1 MQLERVKN
9 SQGTMDDNSRS
20 KVLLDDPL
28 DVVRREK
35 VKEAMLHAWTSY
47 EKYAWGQD
55 ELQVLL
61 IDICIFHWY
70 SDCCGIS
77 CFKHLVWSSNGLFS
91 NQIFFRY
98 C

>member
-1 MQLERVKN
+1 VQLVGVKN
-9 SQGTMDDNSRS
+9 AQGKKDDNSGS

-61 IDICIFHWY
+61 RDACIF
-70 SDCCGIS
+70 S
-77 CFKHLVWSSNGLFS
+77 LVW
-91 NQIFFRY
+91 
-98 C
+98 